1 MSVLRLI
8 GGEIISIYRQSLLT
22 IGTSQARGFSAT
34 GLLRH
39 AAKPENEAA
48 EEAAAGEDSEQAET
62 ETNAAP
68 KPSVDDPKDR
78 TRVIPVETSI
88 RYLAS
93 EAYRQTYQ
101 EDPVW
106 KQYRRNH
113 KGPYPPKLT
122 RKTCIRKGR
131 ISTGNPCPICRDEYL
146 VLDHNNIDLLK
157 QFISPQTGEVLSYR
171 VTGLCQ
177 KKHTQLLV
185 AVERAM
191 DRGMLTFDVPFREYD
206 YSEYYPAKEDKSSS
220 NMAENLSYT
229 YVIVGGGIA
238 GVTCAETLTLLRPID
253 STDRILLLTESTL
266 VKAVT
271 NVVPLGKILNRFD
284 VEEKST
290 GELAAANNIDVL
302 LDQLDT
308 IVSED
313 HLVRTTAGK
322 CISYRYLCLCT
333 GARPNIIDKAKGN
346 ANVIGIRDTES
357 VEEFRKRIHTAT
369 RLVVVGNGGIASE
382 LVYEMDGMEEVHW
395 VIKDP
400 YISST
405 FVDSGA
411 ANFFRERLNNKGSAD
426 KKKTIYK
433 RMRYTEQKDG
443 EETTPTGVTKRGAA
457 LGPDWHRAFDIQKH
471 GVVGA
476 PNANKVTV
484 HHSVEVENIKEA
496 PSGLQVLLTD
506 GSTVDCDFV
515 VSATGV
521 VPAISWNGG
530 CDRSFK
536 LGPDGGLCVNWLM
549 ETSVDGIYA
558 AGDVCYAAWEL
569 APHWFQMRLWTQ
581 ARQMGAMAARSMA
594 AKRAGEEI
602 YQDFCFEMFN
612 HVTTL
617 FGYQVV
623 LLGRYNGQ
631 GLNDKY
637 EVLLRMTPG
646 LEYIK
651 FVLVDGR
658 LQGALLVGETGL
670 EETCENLILN
680 QLDLSPYGEDLLNP
694 DIDIEDYFD

>member
-1 MSVLRLI
+1 
-8 GGEIISIYRQSLLT
+8 
-22 IGTSQARGFSAT
+22 
-34 GLLRH
+34 
-39 AAKPENEAA
+39 
-48 EEAAAGEDSEQAET
+48 
-62 ETNAAP
+62 
-68 KPSVDDPKDR
+68 
-78 TRVIPVETSI
+78 
-88 RYLAS
+88 
-93 EAYRQTYQ
+93 
-101 EDPVW
+101 
-106 KQYRRNH
+106 
-113 KGPYPPKLT
+113 
-122 RKTCIRKGR
+122 
-131 ISTGNPCPICRDEYL
+131 
-146 VLDHNNIDLLK
+146 
-157 QFISPQTGEVLSYR
+157 
-171 VTGLCQ
+171 
-177 KKHTQLLV
+177 
-185 AVERAM
+185 
-191 DRGMLTFDVPFREYD
+191 
-206 YSEYYPAKEDKSSS
+206 
-220 NMAENLSYT
+220 MADTLSYT

-238 GVTCAETLTLLRPID
+238 GVTCAETLNLLRTD
-253 STDRILLLTESTL
+253 SSDRILLLTESSL

-290 GELAAANNIDVL
+290 GELASANNIDVL
-302 LDQLDT
+302 LDQLDS
-308 IVSED
+308 IVSEN
-313 HLVRTTAGK
+313 HLIKTVAGR
-322 CISYRYLCLCT
+322 CIHYRYLCLCT

-357 VEEFRKRIHTAT
+357 VEEFRKRIHTAN

-382 LVYEMDGMEEVHW
+382 LVYEVDGMEEIHW

-411 ANFFRERLNNKGSAD
+411 ATFFKERLN
-426 KKKTIYK
+426 KKAGTEKEKTIYK
-433 RMRYTEQKDG
+433 RMRYTEQQ
-443 EETTPTGVTKRGAA
+443 EEAGAGSKRGAA
-457 LGPDWHRAFDIQKH
+457 LGPDWHRAFDIHKH
-471 GVVGA
+471 GDDASRSG
-476 PNANKVTV
+476 NKVTI
-484 HHSVEVENIKEA
+484 HHSVEVEDIQQI
-496 PSGLQVLLTD
+496 STGLKVLLTD
-506 GSTVDCDFV
+506 GTMIESDFV

-521 VPAISWNGG
+521 VPAISWTSG
-530 CDRSFK
+530 CDRPFK
-536 LGPDGGLCVNWLM
+536 LGPDGGLFVNWSM
-549 ETSVDGIYA
+549 ETSVKDVYA
-558 AGDVCYAAWEL
+558 AGDVCYAGWEQ

-612 HVTTL
+612 HATTL

-651 FVLVDGR
+651 FVMVDGR

>member
-1 MSVLRLI
+1 MTD
-8 GGEIISIYRQSLLT
+8 T
-22 IGTSQARGFSAT
+22 I
-34 GLLRH
+34 
-39 AAKPENEAA
+39 
-48 EEAAAGEDSEQAET
+48 
-62 ETNAAP
+62 
-68 KPSVDDPKDR
+68 
-78 TRVIPVETSI
+78 
-88 RYLAS
+88 
-93 EAYRQTYQ
+93 
-101 EDPVW
+101 
-106 KQYRRNH
+106 
-113 KGPYPPKLT
+113 
-122 RKTCIRKGR
+122 
-131 ISTGNPCPICRDEYL
+131 
-146 VLDHNNIDLLK
+146 
-157 QFISPQTGEVLSYR
+157 
-171 VTGLCQ
+171 
-177 KKHTQLLV
+177 
-185 AVERAM
+185 
-191 DRGMLTFDVPFREYD
+191 
-206 YSEYYPAKEDKSSS
+206 
-220 NMAENLSYT
+220 SYT

-238 GVTCAETLTLLRPID
+238 GVTCAETLNLLRNEP
-253 STDRILLLTESTL
+253 TDRILLLTESTL

-284 VEEKST
+284 VEEKSSD
-290 GELAAANNIDVL
+290 ELASASNIDVL
-302 LDQLDT
+302 LDQLES
-308 IVSED
+308 IASKNR
-313 HLVRTTAGK
+313 LIRTVAGR
-322 CISYRYLCLCT
+322 CIHYQYLCLCT

-382 LVYEMDGMEEVHW
+382 LVYEVDGMEEIHW

-411 ANFFRERLNNKGSAD
+411 ATFFRERLN
-426 KKKTIYK
+426 KKATAEKEKTIYK
-433 RMRYTEQKDG
+433 RMRYTEQNEAGNASTDG
-443 EETTPTGVTKRGAA
+443 GSKRGAA
-457 LGPDWHRAFDIQKH
+457 LGPDWHRAFDIKKH
-471 GVVGA
+471 GETASRNG
-476 PNANKVTV
+476 NKVTV
-484 HHSVEVENIKEA
+484 HQSVEINDIKEVTT
-496 PSGLQVLLTD
+496 GLQVHLTD
-506 GSTVDCDFV
+506 GTMIECDFV

-521 VPAISWNGG
+521 VPALSWKGG
-530 CDRSFK
+530 CDQPFK
-536 LGPDGGLCVNWLM
+536 LGPDGGLFVNWSM

-558 AGDVCYAAWEL
+558 AGDVCYAGWEH

-612 HVTTL
+612 HATTL

>member
-1 MSVLRLI
+1 MAD
-8 GGEIISIYRQSLLT
+8 II
-22 IGTSQARGFSAT
+22 
-34 GLLRH
+34 
-39 AAKPENEAA
+39 
-48 EEAAAGEDSEQAET
+48 
-62 ETNAAP
+62 
-68 KPSVDDPKDR
+68 
-78 TRVIPVETSI
+78 
-88 RYLAS
+88 
-93 EAYRQTYQ
+93 
-101 EDPVW
+101 
-106 KQYRRNH
+106 
-113 KGPYPPKLT
+113 
-122 RKTCIRKGR
+122 
-131 ISTGNPCPICRDEYL
+131 
-146 VLDHNNIDLLK
+146 
-157 QFISPQTGEVLSYR
+157 
-171 VTGLCQ
+171 
-177 KKHTQLLV
+177 
-185 AVERAM
+185 
-191 DRGMLTFDVPFREYD
+191 
-206 YSEYYPAKEDKSSS
+206 
-220 NMAENLSYT
+220 SYT

-238 GVTCAETLTLLRPID
+238 GVTCAETLNLLRSEP
-253 STDRILLLTESTL
+253 TDRILLLTESNL

-284 VEEKST
+284 VEEKSSE
-290 GELAAANNIDVL
+290 ELATASNIDVL
-302 LDQLDT
+302 LDQLVS
-308 IVSED
+308 IVSEER
-313 HLVRTTAGK
+313 LIKTIAGR
-322 CISYRYLCLCT
+322 CIHYRYLCLCT

-346 ANVIGIRDTES
+346 TNVIGIRDTES
-357 VEEFRKRIHTAT
+357 VEEFRKRINTAT
-369 RLVVVGNGGIASE
+369 RLLVVGNGGIASE
-382 LVYEMDGMEEVHW
+382 LVYEVDGMEEIHW

-411 ANFFRERLNNKGSAD
+411 ATFFRERLNNKPSTE
-426 KKKTIYK
+426 KTIYK
-433 RMRYTEQKDG
+433 RMRYTEQNEAG
-443 EETTPTGVTKRGAA
+443 NASTAGGSKRGAA

-471 GVVGA
+471 GEGA
-476 PNANKVTV
+476 SRNGNKVTV
-484 HHSVEVENIKEA
+484 HQSVEIEDIKEVT
-496 PSGLQVLLTD
+496 SGLQVLLTD
-506 GSTVDCDFV
+506 GTTIECDFV

-521 VPAISWNGG
+521 VPAVSWKGG
-530 CDRSFK
+530 CDKPFQ
-536 LGPDGGLCVNWLM
+536 LGPDGGLFVNWSM
-549 ETSVDGIYA
+549 ETSVNGIYA
-558 AGDVCYAAWEL
+558 AGDVCYAGWEH

-612 HVTTL
+612 HATTL

>member
-1 MSVLRLI
+1 
-8 GGEIISIYRQSLLT
+8 
-22 IGTSQARGFSAT
+22 
-34 GLLRH
+34 
-39 AAKPENEAA
+39 
-48 EEAAAGEDSEQAET
+48 
-62 ETNAAP
+62 
-68 KPSVDDPKDR
+68 
-78 TRVIPVETSI
+78 
-88 RYLAS
+88 
-93 EAYRQTYQ
+93 
-101 EDPVW
+101 
-106 KQYRRNH
+106 
-113 KGPYPPKLT
+113 
-122 RKTCIRKGR
+122 
-131 ISTGNPCPICRDEYL
+131 
-146 VLDHNNIDLLK
+146 
-157 QFISPQTGEVLSYR
+157 
-171 VTGLCQ
+171 
-177 KKHTQLLV
+177 
-185 AVERAM
+185 
-191 DRGMLTFDVPFREYD
+191 
-206 YSEYYPAKEDKSSS
+206 
-220 NMAENLSYT
+220 MAENLAYT

-238 GVTCAETLTLLRPID
+238 GVTCAETLALLRPTD
-253 STDRILLLTESTL
+253 SNDRILLLTESPL

-302 LDQLDT
+302 LDQLDS

-313 HLVRTTAGK
+313 HLVRTTAGR

-382 LVYEMDGMEEVHW
+382 LVYEVDGLEEVHW

-411 ANFFRERLNNKGSAD
+411 ASFFRERLNTKASVD
-426 KKKTIYK
+426 KEKTTYK
-433 RMRYTEQKDG
+433 RMRYTEQN
-443 EETTPTGVTKRGAA
+443 EESDSAGVTKRGAA
-457 LGPDWHRAFDIQKH
+457 LGPDWHRAFDIEKH
-471 GVVGA
+471 GEAGTR
-476 PNANKVTV
+476 NANKVTI
-484 HHSVEVENIKEA
+484 HHSVEVEDIQEVT
-496 PSGLQVLLTD
+496 SGLQVRLTD
-506 GSTVDCDFV
+506 GSTIECDFV

-521 VPAISWNGG
+521 VPATSWTGG
-530 CDRSFK
+530 CDRTFK
-536 LGPDGGLCVNWLM
+536 LGPDGGLFVNWSM
-549 ETSVDGIYA
+549 ETSIGDVYA
-558 AGDVCYAAWEL
+558 AGDVCYAGWEH

-680 QLDLSPYGEDLLNP
+680 QLDLSPYGEDLLDPN
-694 DIDIEDYFD
+694 IDIEDYFD

>member
-1 MSVLRLI
+1 M
-8 GGEIISIYRQSLLT
+8 
-22 IGTSQARGFSAT
+22 A
-34 GLLRH
+34 
-39 AAKPENEAA
+39 
-48 EEAAAGEDSEQAET
+48 DS
-62 ETNAAP
+62 
-68 KPSVDDPKDR
+68 
-78 TRVIPVETSI
+78 
-88 RYLAS
+88 
-93 EAYRQTYQ
+93 
-101 EDPVW
+101 
-106 KQYRRNH
+106 
-113 KGPYPPKLT
+113 
-122 RKTCIRKGR
+122 
-131 ISTGNPCPICRDEYL
+131 
-146 VLDHNNIDLLK
+146 
-157 QFISPQTGEVLSYR
+157 
-171 VTGLCQ
+171 
-177 KKHTQLLV
+177 
-185 AVERAM
+185 
-191 DRGMLTFDVPFREYD
+191 
-206 YSEYYPAKEDKSSS
+206 
-220 NMAENLSYT
+220 LSYT

-238 GVTCAETLTLLRPID
+238 GVTCAETLNLLRANA
-253 STDRILLLTESTL
+253 TDRILLLTESSL

-290 GELAAANNIDVL
+290 GELASANNIDVL

-308 IVSED
+308 IVSEN
-313 HLVRTTAGK
+313 HLIRTTAGR
-322 CISYRYLCLCT
+322 CIQYQFLCLCT

-357 VEEFRKRIHTAT
+357 VEEFRKRIHTAN

-382 LVYEMDGMEEVHW
+382 LVYEVDGMEEIHW

-411 ANFFRERLNNKGSAD
+411 ATFFRERLS
-426 KKKTIYK
+426 KKAGGTEKQKTIYK
-433 RMRYTEQKDG
+433 RMRYTDQQQEAA
-443 EETTPTGVTKRGAA
+443 TGGAKRGAA

-471 GVVGA
+471 GDGSSRSG
-476 PNANKVTV
+476 NKVTI
-484 HHSVEVENIKEA
+484 HHSVEVEDIHEIN
-496 PSGLQVLLTD
+496 SGLKVLLTD
-506 GSTVDCDFV
+506 GTTLECDFV

-521 VPAISWNGG
+521 VPAISWTG
-530 CDRSFK
+530 DRPFK
-536 LGPDGGLCVNWLM
+536 LGPDGGLFVNWSM
-549 ETSVDGIYA
+549 ETSVEDIYA
-558 AGDVCYAAWEL
+558 AGDVCYAGWEH

-612 HVTTL
+612 HATTL

-651 FVLVDGR
+651 FVMVDGR

-680 QLDLSPYGEDLLNP
+680 QLDLSSYGEDLLNP

>member
-1 MSVLRLI
+1 
-8 GGEIISIYRQSLLT
+8 
-22 IGTSQARGFSAT
+22 
-34 GLLRH
+34 
-39 AAKPENEAA
+39 
-48 EEAAAGEDSEQAET
+48 
-62 ETNAAP
+62 
-68 KPSVDDPKDR
+68 
-78 TRVIPVETSI
+78 
-88 RYLAS
+88 
-93 EAYRQTYQ
+93 
-101 EDPVW
+101 
-106 KQYRRNH
+106 
-113 KGPYPPKLT
+113 
-122 RKTCIRKGR
+122 
-131 ISTGNPCPICRDEYL
+131 
-146 VLDHNNIDLLK
+146 
-157 QFISPQTGEVLSYR
+157 
-171 VTGLCQ
+171 
-177 KKHTQLLV
+177 
-185 AVERAM
+185 
-191 DRGMLTFDVPFREYD
+191 
-206 YSEYYPAKEDKSSS
+206 
-220 NMAENLSYT
+220 MAENLSYT

-238 GVTCAETLTLLRPID
+238 GVTCAETLALLRPHD
-253 STDRILLLTESTL
+253 SSDRILLLTESTL

-284 VEEKST
+284 VKEKS
-290 GELAAANNIDVL
+290 GQELAAASNIDVL

-313 HLVRTTAGK
+313 RLLRTTAGR
-322 CISYRYLCLCT
+322 CINYRYLCLCT

-382 LVYEMDGMEEVHW
+382 LVYEVEGMEEIHW

-411 ANFFRERLNNKGSAD
+411 ATFFKERLNEKGSTE
-426 KKKTIYK
+426 KEKTIYK
-433 RMRYTEQKDG
+433 RMRYTEQNDG
-443 EETTPTGVTKRGAA
+443 SSPSVAGSKRGAA
-457 LGPDWHRAFDIQKH
+457 LGPDWHRAFDIRKH
-471 GVVGA
+471 GEVTTK
-476 PNANKVTV
+476 NANKVTV
-484 HHSVEVENIKEA
+484 HHSVEVEGIKEVS
-496 PSGLQVLLTD
+496 SGLQVHLTD
-506 GSTVDCDFV
+506 GKTIECDFV

-521 VPAISWNGG
+521 VPAISWAGG
-530 CDRSFK
+530 CDRPFK
-536 LGPDGGLCVNWLM
+536 LGPDGGLFVNWSM

-558 AGDVCYAAWEL
+558 AGDVCYAGWEH

>member
-1 MSVLRLI
+1 M
-8 GGEIISIYRQSLLT
+8 
-22 IGTSQARGFSAT
+22 A
-34 GLLRH
+34 
-39 AAKPENEAA
+39 
-48 EEAAAGEDSEQAET
+48 
-62 ETNAAP
+62 
-68 KPSVDDPKDR
+68 
-78 TRVIPVETSI
+78 
-88 RYLAS
+88 
-93 EAYRQTYQ
+93 
-101 EDPVW
+101 
-106 KQYRRNH
+106 
-113 KGPYPPKLT
+113 
-122 RKTCIRKGR
+122 
-131 ISTGNPCPICRDEYL
+131 
-146 VLDHNNIDLLK
+146 
-157 QFISPQTGEVLSYR
+157 
-171 VTGLCQ
+171 
-177 KKHTQLLV
+177 
-185 AVERAM
+185 
-191 DRGMLTFDVPFREYD
+191 
-206 YSEYYPAKEDKSSS
+206 DK
-220 NMAENLSYT
+220 LSYT

-238 GVTCAETLTLLRPID
+238 GVTCAETLNLLRTDPN
-253 STDRILLLTESTL
+253 DRILLLTESSL

-290 GELAAANNIDVL
+290 GELASANNIDVL

-308 IVSED
+308 IESEKNLLKTVSG
-313 HLVRTTAGK
+313 R
-322 CISYRYLCLCT
+322 CIQYRFVCLCT
-333 GARPNIIDKAKGN
+333 GARPKIIDKAKGN

-357 VEEFRKRIHTAT
+357 VEEFRKRIDTAS

-382 LVYEMDGMEEVHW
+382 LVYEVDGMEEIHW

-411 ANFFRERLNNKGSAD
+411 ATFFKERLNNKSGTE
-426 KKKTIYK
+426 KTIYK
-433 RMRYTEQKDG
+433 RMRYTEQ
-443 EETTPTGVTKRGAA
+443 EETGAGNKRGAA

-471 GVVGA
+471 GDDA
-476 PNANKVTV
+476 SRNANKVTI
-484 HHSVEVENIKEA
+484 HQSVEVEDILEI
-496 PSGLQVLLTD
+496 STGLKILLTD
-506 GSTVDCDFV
+506 GTTIECDFV

-521 VPAISWNGG
+521 VPATSWTGG
-530 CDRSFK
+530 CDRPFK
-536 LGPDGGLCVNWLM
+536 LGPDGGLFVNWSM
-549 ETSVDGIYA
+549 ETSVKDIYA
-558 AGDVCYAAWEL
+558 AGDVCYAGWEH

-612 HVTTL
+612 HATTL

-631 GLNDKY
+631 GLHDKY

-651 FVLVDGR
+651 FVMVDGR

-680 QLDLSPYGEDLLNP
+680 QLDLSPYGDDLLNP

>member
-1 MSVLRLI
+1 MTD
-8 GGEIISIYRQSLLT
+8 SI
-22 IGTSQARGFSAT
+22 
-34 GLLRH
+34 
-39 AAKPENEAA
+39 
-48 EEAAAGEDSEQAET
+48 
-62 ETNAAP
+62 
-68 KPSVDDPKDR
+68 
-78 TRVIPVETSI
+78 
-88 RYLAS
+88 
-93 EAYRQTYQ
+93 
-101 EDPVW
+101 
-106 KQYRRNH
+106 
-113 KGPYPPKLT
+113 
-122 RKTCIRKGR
+122 
-131 ISTGNPCPICRDEYL
+131 
-146 VLDHNNIDLLK
+146 
-157 QFISPQTGEVLSYR
+157 
-171 VTGLCQ
+171 
-177 KKHTQLLV
+177 
-185 AVERAM
+185 
-191 DRGMLTFDVPFREYD
+191 
-206 YSEYYPAKEDKSSS
+206 
-220 NMAENLSYT
+220 SYT

-238 GVTCAETLTLLRPID
+238 GVTCAETLNLLRPTA
-253 STDRILLLTESTL
+253 TDRILLLTESTL

-284 VEEKST
+284 VQEKST
-290 GELAAANNIDVL
+290 GELASANNIDVL
-302 LDQLDT
+302 LDQLDS
-308 IVSED
+308 IVSEK
-313 HLVRTTAGK
+313 RFIKTTAGK
-322 CISYRYLCLCT
+322 CIHYRYLCLCT

-346 ANVIGIRDTES
+346 TNVIGIRDTES

-382 LVYEMDGMEEVHW
+382 LVYEVDGMEEIHW

-411 ANFFRERLNNKGSAD
+411 ATFFRERLNVKATAE
-426 KKKTIYK
+426 KEKTIYK
-433 RMRYTEQKDG
+433 RMRYTEQH
-443 EETTPTGVTKRGAA
+443 ETGDHSTAGGSKRGAA

-471 GVVGA
+471 GETA
-476 PNANKVTV
+476 SPNGNKVTV
-484 HHSVEVENIKEA
+484 HQSVEVTEIKEVT
-496 PSGLQVLLTD
+496 SGLQVVLTD
-506 GSTVDCDFV
+506 GTTIECDFV

-521 VPAISWNGG
+521 VPAISWTGG
-530 CDRSFK
+530 CDQSFK
-536 LGPDGGLCVNWLM
+536 LGPDGGLFVNWSM
-549 ETSVDGIYA
+549 ETSVNDIYA
-558 AGDVCYAAWEL
+558 AGDVCYAGWEL